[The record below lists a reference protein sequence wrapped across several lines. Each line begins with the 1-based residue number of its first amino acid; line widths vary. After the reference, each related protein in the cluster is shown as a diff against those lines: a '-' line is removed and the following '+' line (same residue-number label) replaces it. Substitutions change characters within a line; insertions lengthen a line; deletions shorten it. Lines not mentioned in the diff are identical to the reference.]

1 MTLAS
6 WLLMRRLFLALVV
19 ACFPLSVWAQVVS
32 TCDWRASA
40 RAVVEPWEENSRT
53 FANGAIRVA
62 LLEIIEPAAGAS
74 YLLILTRPYDEIGDR
89 QCFVIGFGNG
99 VGYADMSFSELASAY
114 DPARGLIL
122 TIPVQIFLPE
132 ESFRNS
138 AQLEIT
144 VNQAT
149 GIVAATS
156 TLGGE

>member
-1 MTLAS
+1 MTLTS

-19 ACFPLSVWAQVVS
+19 ASLPLSISAQVVS

-40 RAVVEPWEENSRT
+40 RAIVEPWEENSIT

-74 YLLILTRPYDEIGDR
+74 YLLILTRPDDEMGDP
-89 QCFVIGFGNG
+89 QCFVIGFGDG
-99 VGYADMSFSELASAY
+99 VGYADMSFSELVSAY

-122 TIPVQIFLPE
+122 TIPVQIFSPE

-144 VNQAT
+144 VNQAM

-156 TLGGE
+156 KLGVE

>member
-6 WLLMRRLFLALVV
+6 WLLMRRLFLALVI

-62 LLEIIEPAAGAS
+62 LLDIIEPAAGAS
-74 YLLILTRPYDEIGDR
+74 YLLILTRPYDEMGDR
-89 QCFVIGFGNG
+89 QCFVIGFGDG

-122 TIPVQIFLPE
+122 TIPGQIYLPE

-138 AQLEIT
+138 ALLEIT